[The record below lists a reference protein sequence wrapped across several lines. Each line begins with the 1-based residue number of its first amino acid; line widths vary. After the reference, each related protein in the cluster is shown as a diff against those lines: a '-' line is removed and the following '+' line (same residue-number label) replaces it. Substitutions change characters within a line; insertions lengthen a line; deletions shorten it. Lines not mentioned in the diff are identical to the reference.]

1 MAKGLDLQK
10 FFNRVIFSF
19 IMGNTDMHL
28 KNFSL
33 YKPTDWTLAPAYD
46 LVSTKIVIPDDMEES
61 ALTVCGKK
69 SGLTRKDFLLFGANL
84 TLPRESALRV
94 LEFYKRKEQDIL
106 SCIQESFL
114 SESMRETYRAL
125 IQERIPRL

>member
-1 MAKGLDLQK
+1 M
-10 FFNRVIFSF
+10 
-19 IMGNTDMHL
+19 
-28 KNFSL
+28 
-33 YKPTDWTLAPAYD
+33 
-46 LVSTKIVIPDDMEES
+46 PDDMEEL

-69 SGLTRKDFLLFGANL
+69 SRLTRKDFLLLAENL

-114 SESMRETYRAL
+114 SEVMRETYRTL
-125 IQERIPRL
+125 SQL